1 MKRMLV
7 INGNP
12 KKNSLCRALAES
24 YAAGAQKSGCQV
36 DVEHVADFEFDPIL
50 KSGYE
55 STQTL
60 EDSLAD
66 LKNKIEKAEHVV
78 IVYPVWWG
86 SVPAGLK
93 GILDRVLLPGF
104 AFKYEK
110 GDVLPKRLL
119 KGRTA
124 RIILTMDTPVWY
136 YKLVYGAPA
145 TKMMKKTVLEFCGFS
160 PVKVTQF
167 GSVLKSSEKQRQKWV
182 AKVNRQGALANRARR
197 QRGMGLADCR
207 PRRRTR

>member
-1 MKRMLV
+1 MKRLLV

-12 KKNSLCRALAES
+12 KEESLCKALSES
-24 YAAGAQKSGCQV
+24 YVAGAKGSGFHV
-36 DVEHVADFEFDPIL
+36 DLIHLGDSHFDPIL

-55 STQTL
+55 SKQVL
-60 EDSLAD
+60 EDSLAEIKERILAAD
-66 LKNKIEKAEHVV
+66 HIV

-93 GILDRVLLPGF
+93 GVLDRVFLPGF

-110 GDVLPKRLL
+110 GDLLPKRLL

-124 RIILTMDTPVWY
+124 RIIITMDTPIWY
-136 YKLVYGAPA
+136 YKLIYGSPA

-160 PVKVTQF
+160 PVKVTEF
-167 GSVLKSSEKQRQKWV
+167 GAVLKSSESQRQKWI
-182 AKVNRQGALANRARR
+182 AKVNKQGSLAN
-197 QRGMGLADCR
+197 
-207 PRRRTR
+207 